1 MNRRTRPCDAAGN
14 KAGEMRY
21 CPPNVTLSNV
31 WTREGLSQCFL
42 DTVGPPILL
51 FIILLGGGIQ
61 WAVYHKYAT
70 RLDTR
75 LLHRRG
81 CYKFHTSLMMALATS
96 CLVRLAVV
104 SGIGGAPVEGHQLV
118 WALCMTPA
126 WLLSVLVTRLERHW
140 ALPSTPTHGHG
151 LPLLLFWAMSVIHEA
166 LAFLGLHNTTW
177 WFQVHTR
184 KDIAD
189 VAFFAARFVLSLLV
203 FGIGLKG
210 PSVPSAQDYFLYSRG
225 HIQETQPLLDEEGGS
240 RSPFRGFKNKVR
252 LLLPFLW
259 PQRSRWLQFVV
270 LFCVLL
276 LVSGRV
282 VNLFIPMLNRQVV
295 NALAAQ
301 GTIIFPWQDILLYV
315 FLWCLQGQGGSSIL
329 SNLRSYLWISVQQ
342 FTVKEIEVELY
353 SHLHH
358 LSMSWHLSRKTGE
371 VLKVLDRGT
380 SSVTSLLSYIL
391 FNILPAVADIVVAVV
406 YFTVS
411 FNAWFGLIVFIT
423 MALYLAMTIGITE
436 WRTKFRREMNQLDN
450 AAQARGVDA
459 LLNFETVKYYNA
471 EEYEVAGYKECIEK
485 YQVAEWRSNASLNL
499 LNICQTVTIALG
511 VAAGALL
518 CAHMVA
524 DHESNLKVGDYV
536 LFLTYIMQLY
546 TPLNFLGTYYRM
558 IQRSFID
565 MENMFELLDTKPE
578 VIDAVNAPSLKLKEG
593 EIRFS
598 NVFFSYNPER
608 PILKNVSFVVPAGRT
623 VALVG
628 PSGAGKSTIVRLL
641 FRLYDI
647 QSGSITIDDQDIS
660 RVKQKSLRQVIG
672 VVPQDTVLFN
682 NDIRYNIRY
691 GRVDATDEEVED
703 AARAAELHEQ
713 ILGFPNGYDTVV
725 GERGLKLSG
734 GEKQRVAIARSILK
748 GPAIML
754 LDEATSALDTRTERN
769 IQASLDLVC
778 RNRTT
783 LIVAHRLSTVVHA
796 DQILVIQEGEIV
808 ESGHHDELLEYG
820 GIYASMWE
828 QQQKG
833 TGNTGPSETSDE
845 GVPEL

>member
-1 MNRRTRPCDAAGN
+1 
-14 KAGEMRY
+14 MRY
-21 CPPNVTLSNV
+21 CPPNVTLSDV

-42 DTVGPPILL
+42 DTVGPPVLL
-51 FIILLGGGIQ
+51 LVILLGGGVQ

-104 SGIGGAPVEGHQLV
+104 SGIGGAPVEGHQLHH
-118 WALCMTPA
+118 
-126 WLLSVLVTRLERHW
+126 LVVPGSH
-140 ALPSTPTHGHG
+140 AQGHSRRG
-151 LPLLLFWAMSVIHEA
+151 L
-166 LAFLGLHNTTW
+166 
-177 WFQVHTR
+177 
-184 KDIAD
+184 
-189 VAFFAARFVLSLLV
+189 FAARFVLSLLV

-225 HIQETQPLLDEEGGS
+225 HIQETQPLLDEEGAS
-240 RSPFRGFKNKVR
+240 RSAFRGFKNKVR

-259 PQRSRWLQFVV
+259 PRRSRWLQFVV
-270 LFCVLL
+270 LLCVVL

-295 NALAAQ
+295 NMLAAR
-301 GTIIFPWQDILLYV
+301 GTITFPWQDILLYV

-371 VLKVLDRGT
+371 VLKILDRGT

-391 FNILPAVADIVVAVV
+391 FNILPAVADIVVAIV

-423 MALYLAMTIGITE
+423 MALYLASTIGITE

-499 LNICQTVTIALG
+499 LNCCQTIVIAMG

-518 CAHMVA
+518 CAHM
-524 DHESNLKVGDYV
+524 
-536 LFLTYIMQLY
+536 LY

-593 EIRFS
+593 EIRFN

-641 FRLYDI
+641 FRLYDV

-691 GRVDATDEEVED
+691 GRVDATDEEVEN

-713 ILGFPNGYDTVV
+713 ILGFPKGYDTVV

-748 GPAIML
+748 GP
-754 LDEATSALDTRTERN
+754 S
-769 IQASLDLVC
+769 
-778 RNRTT
+778 
-783 LIVAHRLSTVVHA
+783 H
-796 DQILVIQEGEIV
+796 
-808 ESGHHDELLEYG
+808 
-820 GIYASMWE
+820 YAA
-828 QQQKG
+828 G
-833 TGNTGPSETSDE
+833 
-845 GVPEL
+845 

>member
-1 MNRRTRPCDAAGN
+1 
-14 KAGEMRY
+14 MRY
-21 CPPNVTLSNV
+21 CPPNVTLSEV

-42 DTVGPPILL
+42 DTVGPPVLL
-51 FIILLGGGIQ
+51 LIILIGGGIQ
-61 WAVYHKYAT
+61 WGVYHKYAT
-70 RLDTR
+70 RLDVR
-75 LLHRRG
+75 LLQRRG
-81 CYKFHTSLMMALATS
+81 CYKFHTSVMTALGMS

-104 SGIGGAPVEGHQLV
+104 SGIGGTPVEGHQLV
-118 WALCMTPA
+118 WALCLAPA
-126 WLLSVLVTRLERHW
+126 WFLSALVTRLERHW

-151 LPLLLFWAMSVIHEA
+151 LPLLLFWATSVIHEA
-166 LAFLGLHNTTW
+166 LAFLGMHNSSW
-177 WFQVHTR
+177 WFGAKTR

-210 PSVPSAQDYFLYSRG
+210 PSVPSVHDYFLYSRG
-225 HIQETQPLLDEEGGS
+225 DVQESQPLLEDEEGGS
-240 RSPFRGFKNKVR
+240 HSAFRGFKAKVR

-259 PQRSRWLQFVV
+259 PKRNCRLQFVV
-270 LFCVLL
+270 VVCVALL
-276 LVSGRV
+276 ASGRV
-282 VNLFIPMLNRQVV
+282 INVFIPMLNRRVV
-295 NALAAQ
+295 NSLAGE
-301 GTIIFPWQDILLYV
+301 GTLIFPWQDILLYV
-315 FLWCLQGQGGSSIL
+315 TLWCLQGQGGSSIL

-353 SHLHH
+353 FHLHN
-358 LSMSWHLSRKTGE
+358 LSMNWHLGRKTGE

-391 FNILPAVADIVVAVV
+391 FNILPAVADIVVAVI
-406 YFTVS
+406 YFTIS
-411 FNAWFGLIVFIT
+411 FNGWFGLIVFLT
-423 MALYLAMTIGITE
+423 MAIYLGATVAITE

-450 AAQARGVDA
+450 AAQAKGVDA

-471 EEYEVAGYKECIEK
+471 EEYEVAGYKECVEK
-485 YQVAEWRSNASLNL
+485 YQVAEWRTNASLNL
-499 LNICQTVTIALG
+499 LNCCQTLVIALG

-524 DHESNLKVGDYV
+524 NHQSGLKVGDYV

-578 VIDAVNAPSLKLKEG
+578 VIDAVNAPKLRLTDG
-593 EIRFS
+593 EVRFN
-598 NVFFSYNPER
+598 NVYFSYNPER

-647 QSGSITIDDQDIS
+647 QGGSITIDDQEIS

-682 NDIRYNIRY
+682 NTIKYNIRY
-691 GRVDATDEEVED
+691 GRVDATDAEVED

-748 GPAIML
+748 GPTIML

-778 RNRTT
+778 KNRTT

-796 DQILVIQEGEIV
+796 DMILVIQEGEIV

-820 GIYASMWE
+820 GIYASMW
-828 QQQKG
+828 QQQQRG
-833 TGNTGPSETSDE
+833 TGVSGPSEASDE
-845 GVPEL
+845 GFPET